1 MIDTDSEV
9 IQARIAEVARRI
21 KDLPDSVAD
30 EVAFHMTDWFD
41 DLRALSGFY
50 ADPKSLTDAQASK
63 LLVHFLIHVPN
74 HLAAASK
81 LYIGMPV
88 SDIFD
93 VGATSEDSG

>member
-9 IQARIAEVARRI
+9 IQARIADVARRMNE
-21 KDLPDSVAD
+21 LPDSVAN
-30 EVAFHMTDWFD
+30 EVAFHMTDWLD

-50 ADPKSLTDAQASK
+50 ADPKSLTDAAVSK

-81 LYIGMPV
+81 LYIGMTV